1 MMIHGVAS
9 LGKDKT
15 SEIVSRREVFR
26 ERWYVGGLCG
36 FRGCLQLDKGEGT
49 ADLETTYRLASL
61 QYRFYFK
68 AYPSN
73 FILHRP

>member
-1 MMIHGVAS
+1 MMIHSDAS

-49 ADLETTYRLASL
+49 ADSL
-61 QYRFYFK
+61 ISIGNHIQSGLIAVPLLFQGL
-68 AYPSN
+68 P
-73 FILHRP
+73 I